1 MATTYTASA
10 ASGYMT
16 DVMADVMIGPFR
28 CFTAHY
34 SAPNAATA
42 LFTPGMAKIVFASC
56 QDADPTTYQQTANSI
71 GGINCEFSGL
81 VTGSTGYV
89 FILGF

>member
-1 MATTYTASA
+1 MAYQMTAST

-16 DVMADVMIGPFR
+16 NPMWDVALGPFR

-34 SAPNAATA
+34 SAPSANTA
-42 LFTPGMAKIVFASC
+42 YWDVGMNNIVFVNV
-56 QDADPTTYQQTANSI
+56 QDGDPTTIQFATNSAGGQTVY
-71 GGINCEFSGL
+71 CSGL
-81 VTGSTGYV
+81 VNGSTGYV